1 MALSSDLAGVFQ
13 IILAQQAA
21 EARKEERQ
29 QDLAL
34 NLLSMEM
41 REDLTERGYEIEAG
55 KSMYN
60 ENMKIYQDAQKS
72 LELLE
77 TEYHK
82 AVGDV
87 SALGKLYKASG
98 NEVVRDIYQGEAT
111 DYSARADVA
120 YSNAQQ
126 IKDQITTLQGTLY
139 GDIKKAQ
146 NIMAGGAGFKGGVSP
161 TEWDPGDLGL
171 IAYEIQ
177 YGEASPTIQSL
188 FKNNIGSVNE
198 SLLKLRKTEQTFDL
212 TEMKMEYYEDKST
225 AAKVQAETD
234 KAELMFGTIS
244 NSSLKTSGVQ
254 NLQALQIAAA
264 NLDPAEVAKIGSN
277 NQAQFTLTK
286 SIGSDFSKLIGRDV
300 KPENYPDIAD
310 EYIEMHNLGTG
321 DAQTGMGQTAYGNW
335 SAYKGYVDDAA
346 SQYAEAV
353 ASGDTEKA
361 RILNDLAIKYFGMP
375 PGVGLTQFAADI
387 DNQFS
392 RTVLAT
398 FNTDGLIDSKEIPIK
413 NNPLDSD
420 NREWEDLL
428 DE

>member
-1 MALSSDLAGVFQ
+1 MALSSDLAGAFQ
-13 IILAQQAA
+13 IILAQQEA
-21 EARKEERQ
+21 EARKEARHEQ
-29 QDLAL
+29 TAL
-34 NLLSMEM
+34 TLLSMEM
-41 REDLTERGYEIEAG
+41 KEDLTERGYEIEAG

-60 ENMKIYQDAQKS
+60 ENMKIYEGAKKS
-72 LELLE
+72 LDLLE

-87 SALGKLYKASG
+87 GALGELYKASG
-98 NEVVRDIYQGEAT
+98 NEVIRDIYQGEAT
-111 DYSARADVA
+111 DYSARAEWA
-120 YSNAQQ
+120 FNNAQQ
-126 IKDQITTLQGTLY
+126 IKEQVKTLQGTLY

-146 NIMAGGAGFKGGVSP
+146 NIIAGGAGFKGGVSP
-161 TEWDPGDLGL
+161 IEWDPGDLGL

-198 SLLKLRKTEQTFDL
+198 SLLKLRKTEQSFDL
-212 TEMKMEYYEDKST
+212 TEMKMEYYEEKST

-264 NLDPAEVAKIGSN
+264 DLEPEETAKITSN
-277 NQAQFTLTK
+277 NQAQFALTK

-300 KPENYPDIAD
+300 KPEDYSDIAE

-321 DAQTGMGQTAYGNW
+321 EAQTGMGQTAYGNW

-346 SQYAEAV
+346 IQYAEAV
-353 ASGDTEKA
+353 ASGDAEKA
-361 RILNDLAIKYFGMP
+361 KILNDLATQYFGMP
-375 PGVGLTQFAADI
+375 PNIGLTQFAADVG
-387 DNQFS
+387 DQFS

-398 FNTDGLIDSKEIPIK
+398 FNTNDLIQNEDIPTKDNIL
-413 NNPLDSD
+413 NNEEGD
-420 NREWEDLL
+420 WEDLL
-428 DE
+428 AP